1 MCGISAYWGKREA
14 NSIVLQGLQKLE
26 YRGYD
31 SWGIAA
37 LADGKISVE
46 KNTGRIS
53 NAKISLPESNIA
65 IGHTRW
71 ATHGRVTQQNAHP
84 HLSCGGNI
92 AIVHNGIIENYVE
105 LKQGLSAT
113 GHKFASETDSEV
125 ISHLVEDFVKQG
137 LSFEEAVKK
146 TCTSLQGTFAIIFLS
161 TKYNKL
167 VAVRKGSPLVIGLG
181 EGENF
186 AASDVT
192 AFIDSTKSVMFLD
205 DNEIAF
211 IGEKVEVENLS
222 TGKKVEKEI
231 SKIEWDAEQ
240 AEKQGFKHF
249 MLKEILEQPEA
260 IKKCLQGRVKGNE
273 ILLEELAQFK
283 DKLEKV
289 NRVVV
294 IACGTSWHAG
304 LVSEYFFE
312 ELCKIPTEVEYAAEF
327 RYRNPIVDEKT
338 LVVAISQSGETADT
352 LAALREAK
360 KKGSLVVSIC
370 NVMGSTIARESNST
384 IYTRAGPEIGV
395 ASTKAFTTQLA
406 VLLVLALKLA
416 SIKGAGDAKKSAEV
430 IKALEE
436 IPEKM
441 QATLEKID
449 SVKAVA
455 EDYWEKP
462 NALYLG
468 RGYNYPIALEG
479 ALKLKEISYLHAEGM
494 PAAEMKHGPI
504 ALIDQ
509 NMPAI
514 FIAVKDKSYEKVL
527 ANIEE
532 IKARGGLV
540 IAVASENDKEIK
552 NHSDSVI
559 YVSKTIDMLQPL
571 LSVLP
576 LQLLAYFI
584 ADKRGCDIDK
594 PRNLAKSVTVE

>member
-37 LADGKISVE
+37 LASGKISIE
-46 KNTGRIS
+46 KNIGRIS
-53 NAKISLPESNIA
+53 DAKISLPDSNTA

-71 ATHGRVTQQNAHP
+71 ATHGTVTKENAHP
-84 HLSCGGNI
+84 HTSCSGEI

-105 LKQGLSAT
+105 LKLGLSAA

-125 ISHLVEDFVKQG
+125 IAHLAEDFVKKG
-137 LSFEEAVKK
+137 LSFEDAVKK
-146 TCTSLQGTFAIIFLS
+146 TCDSLQGTFAIIFLS
-161 TKYNKL
+161 TKSNML
-167 VAVRKGSPLVIGLG
+167 IAVRKGSPLVIGLG
-181 EGENF
+181 AGENF

-192 AFIDSTKSVMFLD
+192 AFIDSTKRVMFLD

-211 IGEKVEVENLS
+211 IGEKVEVENFS
-222 TGKKVEKEI
+222 TGKKVKKEV

-249 MLKEILEQPEA
+249 MLKEIMEQPEA
-260 IKKCLQGRVKGNE
+260 IKKCLQGRVNSEE
-273 ILLEELAQFK
+273 ISLEELAPFK
-283 DKLEKV
+283 EKLEQI

-304 LVSEYFFE
+304 LISEYFFE

-370 NVMGSTIARESNST
+370 NVMGSTIARESNVT

-406 VLLVLALKLA
+406 VLFILALKLA
-416 SIKGAGDAKKSAEV
+416 FLKGAVDEKKSAEV
-430 IKALEE
+430 INALNE
-436 IPEKM
+436 IPTKM

-455 EDYWEKP
+455 GEYWEKP

-479 ALKLKEISYLHAEGM
+479 A
-494 PAAEMKHGPI
+494 
-504 ALIDQ
+504 
-509 NMPAI
+509 
-514 FIAVKDKSYEKVL
+514 
-527 ANIEE
+527 
-532 IKARGGLV
+532 
-540 IAVASENDKEIK
+540 
-552 NHSDSVI
+552 
-559 YVSKTIDMLQPL
+559 
-571 LSVLP
+571 
-576 LQLLAYFI
+576 
-584 ADKRGCDIDK
+584 
-594 PRNLAKSVTVE
+594 